1 MFQQFLLVAAGGAA
15 GSMLRYA
22 IGQYGGKLWNIS
34 FPLATLGINT
44 LGSFVIGVLAGWIAA
59 HPGDSTIENIRPLLM
74 AGLCG
79 GFTTFS
85 AFSLE
90 SFDLIKNGQ
99 GMLAFAY
106 IAVSV
111 LLCLGATALGYMLV
125 SGSR

>member
-1 MFQQFLLVAAGGAA
+1 MFQQFLLVAAGGAV

-22 IGQYGGKLWNIS
+22 IVQYGSKVWNLS
-34 FPLATLGINT
+34 FPLATLGINA
-44 LGSFVIGVLAGWIAA
+44 LGSFVIGLLAGWIAT
-59 HPGDSTIENIRPLLM
+59 HPGDGNAENIRPLLM

-99 GMLAFAY
+99 GMMAFAY
-106 IAVSV
+106 IALSV
-111 LLCLGATALGYMLV
+111 LLCLAATALGYMLV